1 MLRTYF
7 RKGGRTMTLH
17 WHDFVGTLGVLLVLV
32 TYLLLQAGRMDARSV
47 RFSALNAVGSALI
60 LLSLIQVFNL
70 SAFLI
75 EAVWLLISLYGMA
88 INSGGRRRAAA
99 PSVD

>member
-1 MLRTYF
+1 
-7 RKGGRTMTLH
+7 MTLH

-88 INSGGRRRAAA
+88 FNSGGRRRAAA